1 MKSSHSQRIR
11 WIAALVIVSCLGGLI
26 YALWIPKPISIEI
39 VTVDSGTV
47 EITVEDDGE
56 TRVRERYTI
65 TAPMAGKLVR
75 LDVHPGDKVEKNGKQ
90 IATLEP
96 LDPSLL
102 DARARMENEG
112 RVKAA
117 EAAIARA
124 DQATSAAVEAVELA
138 EHDWQRSKELLGSG
152 AISRAEYDQSDHRYR
167 IVQAELR
174 AANFLRAIAEHE
186 LAIANAALFSSE
198 GKGSDPI
205 QIHSPIDGVVLR
217 VYREDAGVVA
227 SGIPLLEIGNPRELE
242 IQIDVLS
249 TAAVSVRP
257 GNHVTIESWGSERPL
272 MGRVRRVEPSAFLK
286 ISALGVEEKRVLV
299 LIDIDTPWEERKEL
313 GDGFRVEAKIIVE
326 TSDPTITRV
335 PTAALERDGS
345 DYFVYKIQP
354 SGIGAPRVRRLPI
367 KVGKSNRSVCEV
379 ISGILAGDEVVV
391 YPPEKLRDGS
401 SVRISRS
408 SYATIP

>member
-1 MKSSHSQRIR
+1 MKSSHSQRNR

-227 SGIPLLEIGNPRELE
+227 SGMPLLEIGNPRELE

-313 GDGFRVEAKIIVE
+313 GDGFRVEAKIIVD

-379 ISGILAGDEVVV
+379 ISGISAGDEVVV

>member
-1 MKSSHSQRIR
+1 M
-11 WIAALVIVSCLGGLI
+11 SCLGGLI